1 MKIKSITIK
10 NFRSYAAET
19 TIHFDDFTAF
29 VGRNDIGKSTVLEAF
44 PLFVVF
50 PAGKIVL
57 ILFAYDRL
65 FIKTA

>member
-29 VGRNDIGKSTVLEAF
+29 LIA
-44 PLFVVF
+44 LF
-50 PAGKIVL
+50 
-57 ILFAYDRL
+57 R
-65 FIKTA
+65 

>member
-29 VGRNDIGKSTVLEAF
+29 VVIFMDCLLRIWLDNRI
-44 PLFVVF
+44 
-50 PAGKIVL
+50 
-57 ILFAYDRL
+57 
-65 FIKTA
+65 